1 MECGATVAHPLVDS
15 ESAFAVTQL
24 EKIGVQVENN
34 PGMEFEAKY
43 KKLLSALTEAVF
55 IVDYESGIILYC
67 NAAAFELTAFSK
79 AELFGVNVSS
89 LFCSGSEAVGG
100 SVEQFLGCSEGQAVN
115 AVLMTKLGVKKQVS
129 VRLNTLMFSKRKLI
143 QLIVREVPAKR
154 DVDELLI
161 KIMYKLSGL
170 SPGDSVIYGS
180 HERCFNV
187 FESLLYLKLPSL
199 CIIHGDPQKVIGEHN
214 VPVESVR
221 LLASKSVKGFSVLP
235 NLQELSLEFSKFLSA
250 YKGGVILLDGL
261 EHLIGTYGFATVYQF
276 IQEKHFDLLEHDSF
290 LLMPM
295 NLDALS
301 RVERAYLASEV
312 KIIEGN

>member
-1 MECGATVAHPLVDS
+1 LLGAL
-15 ESAFAVTQL
+15 
-24 EKIGVQVENN
+24 G
-34 PGMEFEAKY
+34 
-43 KKLLSALTEAVF
+43 EAVF
-55 IVDYESGIILYC
+55 IVDYESGVILYC

-79 AELFGVNVSS
+79 AELFGAKLGS
-89 LFCSGSEAVGG
+89 LFCGASVGG
-100 SVEQFLGCSEGQAVN
+100 SVEQFLGCGEGQSVDATLV
-115 AVLMTKLGVKKQVS
+115 TRLGVKREVS
-129 VRLNTLMFSKRKLI
+129 VRFSSLMVGGRKLV
-143 QLIVREVPAKR
+143 QLTVREVPGKR

-161 KIMYKLSGL
+161 KVVYKLSGL

-187 FESLLYLKLPSL
+187 YESLLYLKLPSL
-199 CIIHGDPQKVIGEHN
+199 CIVHGDPYKLIGGRD

-261 EHLIGTYGFATVYQF
+261 EHLIGTYGFETVYQF